1 MAIEN
6 LPRPWVLAA
15 LTGLKVTELVD
26 QPQDE
31 PADGRREP
39 SLPRSE
45 ARRRRLP
52 DAPRDGRAE
61 AQPEVR
67 LN

>member
-15 LTGLKVTELVD
+15 LTGLKVTELFD
-26 QPQDE
+26 QPEDG
-31 PADGRREP
+31 PADGRRERA
-39 SLPRSE
+39 LPRPE
-45 ARRRRLP
+45 ARRRRAP
-52 DAPRDGRAE
+52 DAPRDRRAE
-61 AQPEVR
+61 APLEGH